1 MYRRLTTDHIHV
13 FFLTAVKQNKKLRPL
28 QSAGTEPEK
37 TCHKSCHGGGKKKNL
52 ETVPPELP
60 REVILQNQSRLLAV
74 VRRNCEVS
82 LREFDASSMLAAVST
97 PSPEQAD

>member
-1 MYRRLTTDHIHV
+1 ML
-13 FFLTAVKQNKKLRPL
+13 QPL

-37 TCHKSCHGGGKKKNL
+37 TWDTHANAATNLVMVGEKKKYL
-52 ETVPPELP
+52 EIVPTELP

-74 VRRNCEVS
+74 VQWNCEVS

-97 PSPEQAD
+97 PSPEQAN